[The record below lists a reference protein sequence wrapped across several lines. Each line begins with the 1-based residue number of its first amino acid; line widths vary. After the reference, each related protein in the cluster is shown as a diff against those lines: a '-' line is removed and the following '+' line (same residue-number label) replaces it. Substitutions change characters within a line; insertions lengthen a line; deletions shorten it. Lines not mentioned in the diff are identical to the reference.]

1 VSAVVAQCQGAVET
15 AHDVFNHDAPVV
27 FCLLSQQG
35 VAINISVDKQVIAL
49 LIGNA
54 LSDYILNGVN
64 LLVQSFYHKLEC
76 TSIGYR
82 NHPYFPC
89 HSYQAIAMLC
99 WRGNSTLLFII
110 LAQFCG
116 VSESTWI
123 CHSHESSLLAFAQS
137 YLAI

>member
-76 TSIGYR
+76 TSDKLVIETIHIFR
-82 NHPYFPC
+82 AIHIKQLPC
-89 HSYQAIAMLC
+89 SLGEVTPPCCSSFWHSSVVFRKALGSATPTNLPR
-99 WRGNSTLLFII
+99 WPS
-110 LAQFCG
+110 
-116 VSESTWI
+116 
-123 CHSHESSLLAFAQS
+123 HSRT
-137 YLAI
+137 